1 LNAKI
6 LVPYDGSK
14 WADKALKKAIEY
26 AKLLKDPEVTLLYVV
41 PEIHTPPSHDYGMRL
56 PSVKSTKEYVKE
68 LYQKMKSDASEVL
81 IRKKKEFTQ
90 AGVPNVQVRV
100 SIGNPVKQI
109 LAIAMDEKADLII
122 VGSIG
127 RSGIARLK
135 TIGSVSRSLSERATC
150 PVMIVH

>member
-1 LNAKI
+1 MNKKI

-14 WADKALKKAIEY
+14 WADKALKQAIEY
-26 AKLLKDPEVTLLYVV
+26 AKLLKDSEVTLLYVV
-41 PEIHTPPSHDYGMRL
+41 PEVHTPPSYDYGMRL

-90 AGVPNVQVRV
+90 AGVPNVQMRV

-109 LAIAMDEKADLII
+109 LAIATDEKADLII

-127 RSGIARLK
+127 RSGIARFK